1 MFNEELAR
9 GVYAKCE
16 SNCIILRVILSH
28 SILSHSILR
37 HIILR
42 HSIGSHSILRQ
53 RQLKLFIQNS
63 NTAAALTIGCRRD
76 VAPHIRERSTS
87 RVRRIHL
94 GVEGQVS
101 RVSRVV
107 EGPRCFLCS
116 KKRSIQRSLRIRAQH
131 RGIVVGVAADLLI
144 GGVRRG
150 AAPTTPTAL
159 LLLHALGLVD
169 VGVVLRIIIVPTTR
183 GRYDLRELLGACH
196 VVHVVAVIYGRCV
209 FIHDSDI

>member
-1 MFNEELAR
+1 M
-9 GVYAKCE
+9 
-16 SNCIILRVILSH
+16 
-28 SILSHSILR
+28 
-37 HIILR
+37 R
-42 HSIGSHSILRQ
+42 HSIGSHIILRQ
-53 RQLKLFIQNS
+53 RQLKLFIQTS
-63 NTAAALTIGCRRD
+63 NTAAALTIGCRRA

-101 RVSRVV
+101 RVSGVV

-150 AAPTTPTAL
+150 AAPTTPTATSL
-159 LLLHALGLVD
+159 LLLHALGLV
-169 VGVVLRIIIVPTTR
+169 VGVVLRIMFVPTTR

-196 VVHVVAVIYGRCV
+196 VFHVVAVIYGRCV

>member
-1 MFNEELAR
+1 M
-9 GVYAKCE
+9 
-16 SNCIILRVILSH
+16 
-28 SILSHSILR
+28 
-37 HIILR
+37 R
-42 HSIGSHSILRQ
+42 HSIGSHIILRQ

-63 NTAAALTIGCRRD
+63 NTAAALTIGCRRG

-101 RVSRVV
+101 RVSGVV

-131 RGIVVGVAADLLI
+131 RGIVVRVAADLLI

-150 AAPTTPTAL
+150 AAPTTPTATSL
-159 LLLHALGLVD
+159 LLLHALGMVVVV
-169 VGVVLRIIIVPTTR
+169 VGVVLRIMIVSTTR